1 MVILKDIPGLEGFYQ
16 ASNDGHI
23 YSVWSKKFLKESG
36 NEDYRIV
43 TICCP
48 SLVKDEYVHRLV
60 ALAFCYN
67 PNPEHFREINHK
79 DECKFNNKPENLE
92 WCDRKYNI
100 NYGTRSQ
107 KAADSIRNSFKIYK
121 KHDKKLLFS

>member
-23 YSVWSKKFLKESG
+23 YSVRSKKFLKEARV
-36 NEDYRIV
+36 NNYCFV

-48 SLVKDEYVHRLV
+48 NLVKDEYVHRLV

-67 PNPEHFREINHK
+67 PDPEHFKEINHK

-92 WCDRKYNI
+92 WCDRKYNM
-100 NYGTRSQ
+100 NYGTRNQ
-107 KAADSIRNSFKIYK
+107 RVADSIRNSYKIYK

>member
-1 MVILKDIPGLEGFYQ
+1 MVILKDIPGLEGSYQ

-23 YSVWSKKFLKESG
+23 YSVRSKKFLKESG

-48 SLVKDEYVHRLV
+48 NLVKDEYVHRLV

-67 PNPEHFREINHK
+67 PDPEHFKEINHK

-92 WCDRKYNI
+92 WCDRSYNL
-100 NYGTRSQ
+100 NYGTRNQ
-107 KAADSIRNSFKIYK
+107 RVADSIRNSYKIYK

>member
-23 YSVWSKKFLKESG
+23 YSVRSKKFLKEASV
-36 NEDYRIV
+36 NNYCLV

-48 SLVKDEYVHRLV
+48 NLVKDEYVHRLV

-67 PNPEHFREINHK
+67 PNPEHFKEINHK

-92 WCDRKYNI
+92 WCDRKYNM
-100 NYGTRSQ
+100 NYGTRTQRAVESR
-107 KAADSIRNSFKIYK
+107 KNSYKIYK

>member
-23 YSVWSKKFLKESG
+23 YSVRSQKFLKEARV
-36 NEDYRIV
+36 NNYCLV

-48 SLVKDEYVHRLV
+48 NLVKDEYVHRLV

-67 PNPEHFREINHK
+67 PNPEHFKEINHK
-79 DECKFNNKPENLE
+79 DECKWNNKSENLE
-92 WCDRKYNI
+92 WCDRKYNM
-100 NYGTRSQ
+100 NYGTRTQRAVESR
-107 KAADSIRNSFKIYK
+107 KNSYKIYK

>member
-23 YSVWSKKFLKESG
+23 YSVRSKKFLKESG

-43 TICCP
+43 TIYCQNF
-48 SLVKDEYVHRLV
+48 VKDEYVHRLV

-67 PNPEHFREINHK
+67 PDPEHFKEINHK

-92 WCDRKYNI
+92 WCDRK
-100 NYGTRSQ
+100 
-107 KAADSIRNSFKIYK
+107 
-121 KHDKKLLFS
+121 

>member
-23 YSVWSKKFLKESG
+23 YSVRSKKFLKEARVNS
-36 NEDYRIV
+36 YCFV

-48 SLVKDEYVHRLV
+48 NLVKDEYVHRLV

-67 PNPEHFREINHK
+67 PNPEHFKEINHK
-79 DECKFNNKPENLE
+79 DECKWNNKPENLE
-92 WCDRKYNI
+92 WCDRKYNM
-100 NYGTRSQ
+100 NYGTRTQRAVESR
-107 KAADSIRNSFKIYK
+107 KNSYKIYK

>member
-16 ASNDGHI
+16 ASNDGHV
-23 YSVWSKKFLKESG
+23 YSVRSNKFLKEAG
-36 NEDYRIV
+36 VNNYRLV

-48 SLVKDEYVHRLV
+48 NLVKDEYVHRLV

-67 PNPEHFREINHK
+67 PDPARFNEINHK
-79 DECKFNNKPENLE
+79 DECKWNNRPENLE
-92 WCDRKYNI
+92 WCDRKYNM
-100 NYGTRSQ
+100 NYGTRTQ
-107 KAADSIRNSFKIYK
+107 RAADSKRSSYKLYK